1 MTAVGDDSW
10 YMLLERVVLV
20 LVVGLSSSSVRMR
33 AKQALKA
40 MTELYKRKAQMR
52 IGTKEIV
59 YESDAV
65 QDQYYVYLGA
75 YRIGKSYRS

>member
-1 MTAVGDDSW
+1 MTPNSW
-10 YMLLERVVLV
+10 YMLLERVVFV
-20 LVVGLSSSSVRMR
+20 LAVGLSSSSVRTR

-40 MTELYKRKAQMR
+40 MNELYKRKAQMR

-65 QDQYYVYLGA
+65 RDQYVYISGCVGGA
-75 YRIGKSYRS
+75 E